1 MTWLL
6 GLLFTLPLLFELP
19 VLVVECNAEKVL
31 ACFDLAAAMW

>member
-6 GLLFTLPLLFELP
+6 GLLFTLPLVCELP
-19 VLVVECNAEKVL
+19 VLVECNAEKVL